1 MQANSN
7 RFPQETFGIL
17 CSPLRVFHGAHI
29 TPMTAIR
36 WAPCERRATAFYE
49 VKLLI

>member
-7 RFPQETFGIL
+7 RFPQETLAIL
-17 CSPLRVFHGAHI
+17 CSPLRVSNGARI

-36 WAPCERRATAFYE
+36 HAPCEGHATAFHE